1 MNLGKQ
7 IKNYRKQ
14 TGMSQ
19 EKMAEKIGVSRQ
31 AITKWET
38 DAGIPDIENLI
49 AIAKLF
55 KISVD
60 ELLFNERKQSEYI
73 YESRTEYDID
83 SRKDYDVNLGSVH
96 SVMLKAWDGEK
107 IIVSLLSNILD
118 RLQSDY
124 KIKIDDKKNTIDLD
138 VQRLNDA
145 TETDAKKNL
154 MIQVLIPHKYMG
166 KIEVVVN
173 AKKLNIFNIE
183 NERIEING
191 KVNEV
196 TLEGNKSKI
205 EIDSNA
211 DMQINLVSHKG
222 AIELNQ
228 LSAVSKMIIPSDYY
242 FRTMRKGIATHV
254 YYEYQ
259 GKRTE
264 DYSHPEADNY
274 IEFNGMK
281 SELIISKVKV

>member
-55 KISVD
+55 EISMD
-60 ELLFNERKQSEYI
+60 ELLSNERKQYEYI

-83 SRKDYDVNLGSVH
+83 SRKDYDVNLGSGY
-96 SVMLKAWDGEK
+96 SVTLKAWDGEK

-118 RLQSDY
+118 KLQSNY
-124 KIKIDDKKNTIDLD
+124 KIKIDDKKNIIDLD
-138 VQRLNDA
+138 IQRLNDA
-145 TETDAKKNL
+145 TATDAKKDL

-166 KIEVVVN
+166 KIEVALN

-183 NERIEING
+183 NEKIEVNG

-228 LSAVSKMIIPSDYY
+228 LSAVSKLIIPNDYH
-242 FRTMRKGIATHV
+242 FKTKRKGIATHI

-259 GKRTE
+259 GKKAE
-264 DYSHPEADNY
+264 DYSNPEANNY

>member
-55 KISVD
+55 EISVD

-83 SRKDYDVNLGSVH
+83 SRKDYDVNLGSGY

-138 VQRLNDA
+138 IQRLNDA

-166 KIEVVVN
+166 KIEVALN

-196 TLEGNKSKI
+196 TLEGNKSEI
-205 EIDSNA
+205 EIDSNV